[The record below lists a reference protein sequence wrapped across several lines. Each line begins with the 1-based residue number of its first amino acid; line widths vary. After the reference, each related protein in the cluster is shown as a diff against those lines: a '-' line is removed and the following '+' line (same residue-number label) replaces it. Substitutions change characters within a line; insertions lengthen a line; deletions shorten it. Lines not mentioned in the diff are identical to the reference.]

1 MEFERAVIKQML
13 SEEISIANFRL
24 HDKTLSPILPVRQHT
39 KALMRLVSLLLEHVL
54 TTPLVL
60 VRLMVTNNERN
71 SGHTKETYHAS
82 FPSPVSLNLFSS
94 NKTQPS
100 TQSRFLQVPLQT
112 PQAGNTI
119 GNTIGRIRP
128 STSFLRVTLITAD
141 FQQMKMF
148 VLRDRKEK
156 RREKKTLHV

>member
-60 VRLMVTNNERN
+60 VKLMVTNNERN

-94 NKTQPS
+94 NKTQAS

-112 PQAGNTI
+112 PQAGNGEGI
-119 GNTIGRIRP
+119 QWGESGP
-128 STSFLRVTLITAD
+128 PPVS
-141 FQQMKMF
+141 
-148 VLRDRKEK
+148 
-156 RREKKTLHV
+156 